1 MDIRNI
7 SISLRSKLKVMKKV
21 LLLLLVTLST
31 LCGYSQ
37 DAKQLITSTL
47 NGNLKESQFCK
58 NGYYF
63 ITVDTVL
70 EKNIVKDGHPVYT
83 FVYNEYNTK
92 IETTDRINE
101 LMKYFGFNG
110 YYNLIELKDDKGM
123 SVPGFPDVS
132 VLTTKSDYTYLI
144 QLWFSKEQD
153 HNKLRG
159 VTVSKI
165 SKKES

>member
-7 SISLRSKLKVMKKV
+7 SISLWSKLKIMKKV

-58 NGYYF
+58 NGNYF
-63 ITVDTVL
+63 INVDTTL
-70 EKNIVKDGHPVYT
+70 SKQDQSIFT
-83 FVYNEYNTK
+83 FVYSEYKTKTEIVNSLNT
-92 IETTDRINE
+92 
-101 LMKYFGFNG
+101 LMNHFGFDG
-110 YYNLIELKDDKGM
+110 YFNLQEFKNNPIFLSKTHVSTLSNKGN
-123 SVPGFPDVS
+123 
-132 VLTTKSDYTYLI
+132 YTYLI
-144 QLWFSKEQD
+144 DWWFSEEND
-153 HNKLRG
+153 YTKLKG
-159 VTVSKI
+159 VTISKV

>member
-1 MDIRNI
+1 
-7 SISLRSKLKVMKKV
+7 MKKV

-110 YYNLIELKDDKGM
+110 YYNLIELKDELSPILNFCLK
-123 SVPGFPDVS
+123 
-132 VLTTKSDYTYLI
+132 
-144 QLWFSKEQD
+144 
-153 HNKLRG
+153 
-159 VTVSKI
+159 
-165 SKKES
+165 